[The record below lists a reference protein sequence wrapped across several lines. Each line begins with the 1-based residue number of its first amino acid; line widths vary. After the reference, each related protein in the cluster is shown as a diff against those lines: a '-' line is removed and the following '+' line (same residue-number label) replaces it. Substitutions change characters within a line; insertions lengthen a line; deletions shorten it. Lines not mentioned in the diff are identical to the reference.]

1 MPLNRTHYNSYIGGS
16 YPTQRKG
23 VWSYGARD
31 GVLYDVF
38 TSRSATLGQ
47 QVTSSIHFGTLGLT
61 VGDSATLGLQSI
73 SSFTVPSYASPSG
86 SQYTLTNSYRW
97 SDWGGDIFDGWG
109 YFHVFDQSSQIGAI
123 PMNTSETVGYQYE
136 DFQRWL
142 GPSGKYYQMRKAWL
156 TDGICR
162 MMVTCED
169 PEWQFR
175 VVTGGNMGSDSNT
188 YGFTSYVSGPTQP
201 SSYSGTLPWIQ
212 NHTDINGNATRLWY
226 FRNYQSGSSTEYF
239 TWFHMPM
246 DRRLNTSASTTPDF
260 WTLSTSGDNR
270 WFRTAPLKIG
280 HILWFAKGNRSFFTR
295 MWADLGTQETLNPN
309 AYQPAA

>member
-16 YPTQRKG
+16 YPTRRKG

-31 GVLYDVF
+31 GVLYNVF
-38 TSRSATLGQ
+38 TSRSAALGQ
-47 QVTSSIHFGTLGLT
+47 QVTSSLHFGTLGLT
-61 VGDSATLGLQSI
+61 VGDSATLGLGTTASM
-73 SSFTVPSYASPSG
+73 TVPNYGSPSG
-86 SQYTLTNSYRW
+86 SSYTLTNSHRW

-156 TDGICR
+156 TNGICR
-162 MMVTCED
+162 LMVTCED

-175 VVTGGNMGSDSNT
+175 VVMGGNMGSDGST
-188 YGFTSYVSGPTQP
+188 YGFYNSLGNRVQP
-201 SSYSGTLPWIQ
+201 SSYSGSLPWIQ
-212 NHTDINGNATRLWY
+212 NHTDTLGNTARLHY
-226 FRNYQSGSSTEYF
+226 FRNYQGGSSTEYF
-239 TWFHMPM
+239 TYFHMPM
-246 DRRLNTSASTTPDF
+246 DSSLATTNRRF
-260 WTLSTSGDNR
+260 TLGTSGDNR
-270 WFRTAPLKIG
+270 WLYTEQQAIG
-280 HILWFAKGNRSFFTR
+280 HIFWLGKGNTA
-295 MWADLGTQETLNPN
+295 MWDRVWVDLGSVSTINPN